1 MMTKPFLTL
10 FFIGISVLFLAG
22 FMIHIFERY
31 SHPDMLIYDGPWLI
45 AITQL
50 TVGFGENTPNTNM
63 GRLMA
68 VGPGVLGLCTLALV
82 VSCAFGQLEL
92 TRVEKKITA
101 NLYHKLQTRT
111 KLAGLTAAFIQR
123 WWRLQ
128 MARRHNYSSRLSQVS
143 HFLSMLRIFKAKFA
157 VVLKGATP
165 EFETQLNIFKTNTK
179 KSFKQTIKKLKGLRV
194 SNFAAGTFA
203 TSKFNMV
210 SRILGLKRA
219 YIRLANLAPCRRT
232 QRSLTAFRRTHN
244 LVSRTIISKRISEK
258 ALRRLR
264 ERRAIARPN
273 HLPLFAQASIVII
286 DEQPI
291 SRDNSDHQSG
301 ELNMR

>member
-1 MMTKPFLTL
+1 MITRPFFTL

-22 FMIHIFERY
+22 IMIHIFERY
-31 SHPDMLIYDGPWLI
+31 SHTDLLIYDGPWLI

-50 TVGFGENTPNTNM
+50 TVGYGENAPVTNM

-92 TRVEKKITA
+92 TRVEKKMTEF
-101 NLYHKLQTRT
+101 LYHKLQTRT
-111 KLAGLTAAFIQR
+111 KLAGLTAALIQR

-128 MARRHNYSSRLSQVS
+128 MARKHNCSSRLPQISR
-143 HFLSMLRIFKAKFA
+143 FLYMLRVFKAKFA
-157 VVLKGATP
+157 IVLKGATP
-165 EFETQLNIFKTNTK
+165 EFETQIHIFKSNTRK
-179 KSFKQTIKKLKGLRV
+179 HFNQTLKKLQGLHG

-203 TSKFNMV
+203 TSKFDMV
-210 SRILGLKRA
+210 SKILGLKRA
-219 YIRLANLAPCRRT
+219 YIRLANLAPCRRNHRT
-232 QRSLTAFRRTHN
+232 LTAFRRTQN
-244 LVSRTIISKRISEK
+244 LTSRTIISKRHSDL
-258 ALRRLR
+258 ALRRLK
-264 ERRAIARPN
+264 ERRATVKPS
-273 HLPLFAQASIVII
+273 HFPLFSQAPIVIV

-301 ELNMR
+301 ELNKR